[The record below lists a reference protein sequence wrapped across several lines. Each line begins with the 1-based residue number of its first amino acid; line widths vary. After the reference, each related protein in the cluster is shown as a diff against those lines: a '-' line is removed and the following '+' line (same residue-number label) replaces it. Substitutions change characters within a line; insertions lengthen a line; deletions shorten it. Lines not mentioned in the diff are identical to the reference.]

1 MLSSLGWT
9 TTIPSPENAIWYASP
24 LPRPII
30 EEALKLRFPLTLR
43 CGDQAMR
50 ASGST

>member
-30 EEALKLRFPLTLR
+30 EEAVRRLAPPH
-43 CGDQAMR
+43 
-50 ASGST
+50 